1 MRLRKLLII
10 LMLLGMSSLLGRGQ
24 TPSPAQTG
32 LEGVIT
38 ISPIRPGPARID
50 MPDSGPLASIAFA
63 VANEK
68 GPVTSF
74 VTDAQGRFSISLA
87 PGHYTVKDKEG
98 RIRHCGPFDV
108 DVVAGKMTAVEW
120 RCDSGMR

>member
-1 MRLRKLLII
+1 MRLRKLRII
-10 LMLLGMSSLLGRGQ
+10 LVLLSMSSLVGQAQ

-38 ISPIRPGPARID
+38 ISPIRPGPTRVD
-50 MPDSGPLASIAFA
+50 MPDSGPLASTAFA
-63 VANEK
+63 VQNEK

-74 VTDAQGRFSISLA
+74 VTDDRGRFSISLA
-87 PGHYTVKDKEG
+87 PGHYTVTDKEG

-120 RCDSGMR
+120 RC